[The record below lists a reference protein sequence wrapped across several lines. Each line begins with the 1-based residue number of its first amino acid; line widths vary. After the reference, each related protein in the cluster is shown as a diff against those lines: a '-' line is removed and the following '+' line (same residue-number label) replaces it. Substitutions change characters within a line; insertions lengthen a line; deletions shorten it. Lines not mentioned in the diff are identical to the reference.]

1 MKTLIEKP
9 DLTLYLGGTR
19 SGKSARAE
27 AEALQ
32 SGGPVLY
39 VATAEARPDDDAM
52 TERIRRHRA
61 RRPAS
66 WRTLECPL
74 GLADRIAAELAAFAA
89 PPQAGSPETG
99 LAGAA
104 PDHAVPAQTEASPG
118 AAPAS
123 DGRLFSGSGSPRGE
137 AVFGTGL
144 PGAAAASFAREG
156 APGGI
161 GNAGGGFRSA
171 SGPGGDPEA
180 APGDAGATPT
190 ILLDCVTLWVS
201 NILFSLP
208 DPEDLRAFEAAV
220 RAEVE
225 ALLDL
230 IGRSGRRW
238 VLVSGET
245 GLGGIEPTRLGR
257 NYHDGLGLANQL
269 IAARAREVFLVVAGR
284 LLRLEA

>member
-89 PPQAGSPETG
+89 PPRNRPSPLMASWMKKFPPPARSSMVPNSTKRNTTVAETC
-99 LAGAA
+99 
-104 PDHAVPAQTEASPG
+104 
-118 AAPAS
+118 
-123 DGRLFSGSGSPRGE
+123 SG
-137 AVFGTGL
+137 
-144 PGAAAASFAREG
+144 
-156 APGGI
+156 
-161 GNAGGGFRSA
+161 
-171 SGPGGDPEA
+171 
-180 APGDAGATPT
+180 TP
-190 ILLDCVTLWVS
+190 
-201 NILFSLP
+201 
-208 DPEDLRAFEAAV
+208 
-220 RAEVE
+220 
-225 ALLDL
+225 
-230 IGRSGRRW
+230 
-238 VLVSGET
+238 
-245 GLGGIEPTRLGR
+245 
-257 NYHDGLGLANQL
+257 
-269 IAARAREVFLVVAGR
+269 
-284 LLRLEA
+284 

>member
-1 MKTLIEKP
+1 M
-9 DLTLYLGGTR
+9 
-19 SGKSARAE
+19 
-27 AEALQ
+27 
-32 SGGPVLY
+32 
-39 VATAEARPDDDAM
+39 
-52 TERIRRHRA
+52 
-61 RRPAS
+61 
-66 WRTLECPL
+66 
-74 GLADRIAAELAAFAA
+74 
-89 PPQAGSPETG
+89 
-99 LAGAA
+99 
-104 PDHAVPAQTEASPG
+104 
-118 AAPAS
+118 
-123 DGRLFSGSGSPRGE
+123 
-137 AVFGTGL
+137 FGTGL
-144 PGAAAASFAREG
+144 PGATAASFAREG

-269 IAARAREVFLVVAGR
+269 IAARAREVFLVVAGC